1 MAISANGSNDVGLG
15 NLLNLLTSNLSI
27 GTCGPPL
34 P

>member
-1 MAISANGSNDVGLG
+1 MGLG